1 MGYPNRNKGSNYG
14 KSHVKRSFGG
24 RSVAEV
30 QNARSLKA
38 KLVDAG
44 LKAPLAESPEQWMAN
59 PNRLDLPEV
68 DAPKEGPQLTK
79 VSNSKPELKPEK
91 SEILAIKATGP
102 DGDSTVFKN
111 FESNQEAEKIKR
123 NLEAQPQTWAKVET
137 ILEKPKKSVEGS
149 SATYNKATGWMA
161 ISFDSIPAPEIR
173 QEMKSNGFRW
183 NPVRKQ
189 WVAKWYPFREDLAK
203 KYAGSVEQVDIK
215 PNWAA
220 KAEHAAEMAAKHE
233 QESDRRYEERRKIMD
248 NIPFG
253 QPILVGHHS
262 EKHHRSDLHKAE
274 KHFEK
279 SVEEH
284 QIAKEYADKAERYG
298 KKATGES
305 PGLIYRRIQ
314 KLEADKRK
322 MERQKAEAVEK
333 HSQGSIEFADKWLD
347 YYSSRLAV
355 EQEKYK
361 ASGGIATDNVQFKH
375 GDLVFTRHGVGKIAA
390 IGKKL
395 ARIRL
400 DSDVGIYVNRRNESL
415 LSVDDIKNKLT
426 PEQVEKYKQALK
438 TRNQKS
444 YIID

>member
-1 MGYPNRNKGSNYG
+1 MGYPNRGKGSNYG
-14 KSHVKRSFGG
+14 KSRHVNRGFGG
-24 RSVAEV
+24 RSVADV

-44 LKAPLAESPEQWMAN
+44 LKAPLAESPELWMAN

-68 DAPKEGPQLTK
+68 DMPTERDNETFVVQNTRYGGTKEIQA
-79 VSNSKPELKPEK
+79 SSKKEAIQKAIMQEGVPASYTVDLKTEKK
-91 SEILAIKATGP
+91 SEEQLPSAKGSVSGSTAT
-102 DGDSTVFKN
+102 F
-111 FESNQEAEKIKR
+111 
-123 NLEAQPQTWAKVET
+123 
-137 ILEKPKKSVEGS
+137 
-149 SATYNKATGWMA
+149 NKATGWMA
-161 ISFDSIPAPEIR
+161 ISFDSIPTPEIR

-183 NPVRKQ
+183 NPIRKQ

-220 KAEHAAEMAAKHE
+220 KAEHAAEMATKHE
-233 QESDRRYEERRKIMD
+233 EESDRRYEERRKIMD

-284 QIAKEYADKAERYG
+284 EIAKKYADKAERYG

-314 KLEADKRK
+314 KLEADKRR

-333 HSQGSIEFADKWLD
+333 HSQGSIGFADKWLD
-347 YYSSRLAV
+347 YYNSRLIV
-355 EQEKYK
+355 EKEKYK
-361 ASGGIATDNVQFKH
+361 ASGGIASDNVQFKS
-375 GDLVFTRHGVGKIAA
+375 GDLVFTRFGVGKIAA
-390 IGKKL
+390 IGKKS

-400 DSDVGIYVNRRNESL
+400 DSDVGIYANRRNESL

-426 PEQVEKYKQALK
+426 PEQVEQYKQALK
-438 TRNQKS
+438 TKNQKS
-444 YIID
+444 YVLD